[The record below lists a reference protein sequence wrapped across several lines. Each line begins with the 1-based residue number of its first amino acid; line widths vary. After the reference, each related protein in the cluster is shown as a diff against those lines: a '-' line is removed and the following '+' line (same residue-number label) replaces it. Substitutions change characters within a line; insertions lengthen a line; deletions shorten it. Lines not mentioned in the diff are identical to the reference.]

1 MKKLIV
7 GTIVLVFILCVFV
20 FFTVMGPIWA
30 ISAQAG
36 EREDLQQK
44 LGANVAQAQ
53 KLAVRQQAI
62 QAELGKI
69 PKVMELSKENNEIQ
83 AKLQK
88 LGEENQAI
96 IKKLD
101 GLK

>member
-7 GTIVLVFILCVFV
+7 LTVLLAMVALAGTV
-20 FFTVMGPIWA
+20 W
-30 ISAQAG
+30 SG
-36 EREDLQQK
+36 EKEDLQQK
-44 LGANVAQAQ
+44 LGANVAVAQ